1 MARQLRA
8 RMMALAEDPDL
19 LPGTHSWLTAT
30 SNFSSRGSSAL
41 FWPPWVPGLQM
52 VNSSTCGQTIHKH
65 KQNVTLKQ

>member
-19 LPGTHSWLTAT
+19 LPGTHSWLTAA

-41 FWPPWVPGLQM
+41 FWPPWALHTHGALRNVQA
-52 VNSSTCGQTIHKH
+52 KH
-65 KQNVTLKQ
+65 SHT